1 MSAYPLEGFDMRA
14 VFGLVGLLVA
24 LAIVGVLAK
33 KQLAAT
39 RTPVPS
45 LQPPA
50 VAGSAALSA
59 PAGTVR
65 EQSQRVQ
72 QQVKQQVE
80 GLMQQARPMP
90 EDTK

>member
-1 MSAYPLEGFDMRA
+1 MRA
-14 VFGLVGLLVA
+14 VFGLVGLVVA

-45 LQPPA
+45 LQLPA
-50 VAGSAALSA
+50 EPGGAAA
-59 PAGTVR
+59 PVLAGTVR
-65 EQSQRVQ
+65 AQS

-90 EDTK
+90 DDSK

>member
-1 MSAYPLEGFDMRA
+1 MRA
-14 VFGLVGLLVA
+14 VFGLVGLVVA

-45 LQPPA
+45 LQLPA
-50 VAGSAALSA
+50 ASDGAASPA
-59 PAGTVR
+59 PTGTVR
-65 EQSQRVQ
+65 EQSQQVQ
-72 QQVKQQVE
+72 QQVKQQME

-90 EDTK
+90 DDSK